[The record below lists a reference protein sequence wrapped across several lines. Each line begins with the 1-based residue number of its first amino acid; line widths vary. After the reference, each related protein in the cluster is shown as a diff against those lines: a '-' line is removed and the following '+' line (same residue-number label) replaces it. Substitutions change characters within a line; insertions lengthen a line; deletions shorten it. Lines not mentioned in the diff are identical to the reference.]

1 VNTIIQPTRCHDK
14 KLVDS
19 WTLSLGLSYTEEIVM
34 NTPTI
39 SVIIPA
45 LNEVRTICSVIEI
58 VRTWEKTLE
67 IIVVNDEA
75 TTDDTLAALKR
86 YKGMITI
93 LINKKNKGK
102 GDALAT
108 GIAKATGDILLFID
122 ADLMSLTHF
131 DLDKLV
137 SPLLTGKAAMATAI
151 LKYWKAGSFEPFSE
165 ISGTRALYRNIVS
178 SHLKSIKT
186 SGYGVELLFNEL
198 HKRKKIVYVRLPH
211 VYVVNKFEKQN
222 IPDALLVYIKE
233 AKELVTE
240 MLRQQ
245 RDAISP
251 QAVRVFRGVQNY
263 LKKSLEYITTIDMS

>member
-1 VNTIIQPTRCHDK
+1 
-14 KLVDS
+14 
-19 WTLSLGLSYTEEIVM
+19 M
-34 NTPTI
+34 NTPSI

-45 LNEVRTICSVIEI
+45 LNEARTICTVVEI
-58 VRTWEKTLE
+58 ARMWDKTTE
-67 IIVVNDEA
+67 VIVVNDEA
-75 TTDDTLAALKR
+75 TTDATLVSLKR
-86 YKGMITI
+86 YKGLITV

-102 GDALAT
+102 GDALAA

-137 SPLLTGKAAMATAI
+137 HPLLTGKAHMATAI
-151 LKYWKAGSFEPFSE
+151 LKYWRAGSFEPFSE
-165 ISGTRALYRNIVS
+165 ISGTRALFRNMVS
-178 SHLKSIKT
+178 PHLHSIKT

>member
-1 VNTIIQPTRCHDK
+1 
-14 KLVDS
+14 
-19 WTLSLGLSYTEEIVM
+19 M
-34 NTPTI
+34 NIPAI

-58 VRTWEKTLE
+58 ARTWDKTSE

-75 TTDDTLAALKR
+75 TTDDTLKALRR
-86 YKGMITI
+86 YSRLITI

-108 GIAKATGDILLFID
+108 GIAKATGDILLFVD

-131 DLDKLV
+131 DLEKLV
-137 SPLLTGKAAMATAI
+137 HPLLTGKADMATGI

-165 ISGTRALYRNIVS
+165 ISGTRALFRSIVS
-178 SHLKSIKT
+178 PHIKSIKS

-198 HKRKKIVYVRLPH
+198 HKKKKIAYVRLPH

-233 AKELVTE
+233 ARELVTE

-263 LKKSLEYITTIDMS
+263 LKKSLEYITTIDVS

>member
-1 VNTIIQPTRCHDK
+1 
-14 KLVDS
+14 
-19 WTLSLGLSYTEEIVM
+19 M

-45 LNEVRTICSVIEI
+45 LNEARTICSVIEI
-58 VRTWEKTLE
+58 ARTWKKTTE
-67 IIVVNDEA
+67 VIVVNDEG
-75 TTDDTLAALKR
+75 TTDETLLALKR
-86 YKGMITI
+86 YKGLITV

-108 GIAKATGDILLFID
+108 GITKATGDIILFVD

-131 DLDKLV
+131 DLEKLV
-137 SPLLTGKAAMATAI
+137 HPLLTGKAHMATAI
-151 LKYWKAGSFEPFSE
+151 LKYWRAGSFEPFSE
-165 ISGTRALYRNIVS
+165 ISGTRALFRNAIA
-178 SHLKSIKT
+178 SHIKKIQS
-186 SGYGVELLFNEL
+186 SGYGVELVFNEL
-198 HKRKKIVYVRLPH
+198 HKGKKITYIRLPH
-211 VYVVNKFEKQN
+211 VYVVSKFEKQT

-240 MLRQQ
+240 MLKQQ